1 MQDKGTVKQ
10 ADEER
15 KRPERV
21 ERCCRGS
28 MARFMQVAQKSVVL
42 AGLPARGFAECDRG
56 LWRGLM
62 GTGVGKGLCEQIQ
75 SSSILE
81 CIFQIILEVFL
92 MLKEL
97 SLRSARLN

>member
-62 GTGVGKGLCEQIQ
+62 GTGGRKGGGCVSKSKAVQF
-75 SSSILE
+75 SN
-81 CIFQIILEVFL
+81 VFPR
-92 MLKEL
+92 L
-97 SLRSARLN
+97 SLKFFSCSKN